1 MQAVAAST
9 SGCTAL
15 AGCTHRPF
23 FSYLFVQEWGVDL
36 SQHQQPNPATRAYV
50 DWVHSIAQDPK
61 QARLLHLK
69 CCLLF

>member
-1 MQAVAAST
+1 
-9 SGCTAL
+9 
-15 AGCTHRPF
+15 
-23 FSYLFVQEWGVDL
+23 VQEWGVDL